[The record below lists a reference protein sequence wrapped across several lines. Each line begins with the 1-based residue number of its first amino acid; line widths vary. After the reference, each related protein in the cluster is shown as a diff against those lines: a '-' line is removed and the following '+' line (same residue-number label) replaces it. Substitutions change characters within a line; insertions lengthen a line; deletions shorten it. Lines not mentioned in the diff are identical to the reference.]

1 MKKKA
6 NNAGM
11 ALALVCMII
20 GIMLALQYRTN
31 LHSPSYV
38 SYREWSRQM
47 AESKDLQEQNDKL
60 VQETIGLRTA
70 LTKAATGQQN
80 QSLKKQL
87 DRANVLAGFTPVVGP
102 GVVIMLDDNP
112 DPMQQGVPPE
122 TYLIHDT
129 SLLQVINQLKAA
141 GAEAISVN
149 SERIIAGSEVRCAG
163 PTILVNLNRVAP
175 PIEIRA
181 IGNPTTLN
189 QAMRR
194 EGGDLENLRICG
206 IKVSIQTAEKIEIP
220 AYNGILKF
228 QYAKSKI

>member
-1 MKKKA
+1 MKKINSA
-6 NNAGM
+6 EI
-11 ALALVCMII
+11 ALAAVCIVI

-31 LHSPSYV
+31 LHSPAYV
-38 SYREWSRQM
+38 SYKEWSRQL
-47 AESKDLQEQNDKL
+47 AESEKLQEQNDQL
-60 VQETIGLRTA
+60 VQETIALRTA
-70 LTKAATGQQN
+70 LTDAATGKRN

-102 GVVIMLDDNP
+102 GVIIILDDNP
-112 DPMQQGVPPE
+112 DPMQQNVQPE
-122 TYLIHDT
+122 EYLVHDT
-129 SLLQVINQLKAA
+129 SLLLVINQLKTA

-163 PTILVNLNRVAP
+163 PTILVNLDRVAP

-181 IGNPTTLN
+181 IGNPKALN

-194 EGGDLENLRICG
+194 EGGDLENLRLYG
-206 IKVSIQTAEKIEIP
+206 LKVSIQSSEEVHIP

-228 QYAKSKI
+228 EYAQSKI